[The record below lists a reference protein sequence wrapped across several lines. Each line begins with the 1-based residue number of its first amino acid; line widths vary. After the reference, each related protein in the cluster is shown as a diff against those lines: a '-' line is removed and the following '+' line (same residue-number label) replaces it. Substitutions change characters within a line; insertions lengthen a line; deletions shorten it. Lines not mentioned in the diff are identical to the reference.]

1 MKIIRETQGQKI
13 AQEIIKIKDYP
24 RYALYQVNKIENGKR
39 IPLYKQCFTN
49 LELQEIIRKGNCIN
63 EEVTHDEE

>member
-1 MKIIRETQGQKI
+1 MKIIKEIQGHKI

-49 LELQEIIRKGNCIN
+49 LELQEIIRKGNYLT
-63 EEVTHDEE
+63 EEVFE